1 MPAGFPGGP
10 YHPSGPPLTGTRW
23 YGMPMRAK
31 YDPVFRAQ
39 LLNGSQPHR
48 VARETEIDARVA
60 TEAPRV
66 PWDEF
71 VGDVLH
77 WKADE
82 HFALIGPTGQGK
94 TTMLLNVLPLHPYVV
109 IFATK
114 PRDATMD
121 SLATSG
127 YLRMDRWRSLDA
139 EQFPRRILWPDATRL
154 SSEIGQK
161 RIFEDAMDRIYREG
175 GWTVAIDELWWIS
188 KKLKME
194 NDIKTYLQQG
204 RSLYISLLMATQR
217 PANVPVEIYDQSTH
231 IMFWRDNDELNL
243 KRMGGIGWKSAALI
257 RSVVANLEDHQV
269 LYVNTRSGKMFRTR
283 CPNVDPA
290 LYDVR

>member
-1 MPAGFPGGP
+1 
-10 YHPSGPPLTGTRW
+10 
-23 YGMPMRAK
+23 MRAK